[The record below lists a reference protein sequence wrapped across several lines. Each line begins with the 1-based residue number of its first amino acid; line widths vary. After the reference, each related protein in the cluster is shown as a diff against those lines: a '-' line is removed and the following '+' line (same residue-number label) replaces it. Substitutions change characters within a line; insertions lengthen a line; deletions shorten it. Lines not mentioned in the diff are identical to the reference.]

1 MDWALQ
7 ITDLSQGTFLALVA
21 ITFVAGIVRG
31 FSGFALSAL
40 VMASAATFLA
50 PVLLI
55 PILWFLE
62 MSASL
67 MMARAGIKDADRGV
81 AMLLVAG
88 SVIGWPLGLWL
99 TLSMQVDTSRAVALS
114 IIVVLA
120 VLQLGKVRIPGLP
133 SKAGTLTPGILAGIG
148 SGLAHVGGM
157 VIALYVLSLGSA
169 ARSMRGTLVLFLFA
183 SGFFSLFIQLGFG
196 TMTTTAAARGLL
208 LIPPTLL
215 GVWLGTKLFIP
226 RWESYYKPFCLSL
239 LIGLASL
246 GLIRTQIV

>member
-81 AMLLVAG
+81 ALLLVAG

-120 VLQLGKVRIPGLP
+120 VLQLGKVRIPGLS
-133 SKAGTLTPGILAGIG
+133 SKAGTLTAGILAGIG

-183 SGFFSLFIQLGFG
+183 SGLFSLFIQLAFG
-196 TMTTTAAARGLL
+196 TMTSTAAARGLL

-246 GLIRTQIV
+246 GLIRTQFV